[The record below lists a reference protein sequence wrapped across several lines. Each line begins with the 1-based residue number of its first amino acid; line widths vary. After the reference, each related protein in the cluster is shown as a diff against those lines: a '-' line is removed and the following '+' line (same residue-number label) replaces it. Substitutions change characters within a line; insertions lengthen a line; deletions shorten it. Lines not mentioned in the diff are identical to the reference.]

1 MSRYMPFIFAIFVVL
16 GMYVLSGASNA
27 GLIEGVSMLTALA
40 GSFLASLISAGK
52 SFIDG
57 IFSTTPS
64 GVSLLWLFL
73 LIYGVLFL
81 FFRR

>member
-16 GMYVLSGASNA
+16 GMYVLSGASHA
-27 GLIEGVSMLTALA
+27 GMIEGVSMLSALA
-40 GSFLASLISAGK
+40 ASFFGSAISSGT

-64 GVSLLWLFL
+64 GLSLLWLFV